1 MADIINTAIQ
11 AYAEAFSEPED
22 ELLRE
27 INNYTQAHHKEHHM
41 LSGHLQG
48 KLLQMISWMV
58 RPRRILEIGT
68 FTGYSAL
75 CLAKGLVEEGKL
87 HTIELREKDA
97 ALAKQFFDRSV
108 YADKVILHIGNA
120 KEVIPQLRE
129 QWDLVFIDAD
139 KVSYQN
145 YFDLI
150 LPQVRKNGFILVD
163 NVFFHG
169 EVIEQEAKSKSG
181 KAIKAFNEY
190 IRQQIAV
197 DKMMLTLR
205 DGLYLLRKL

>member
-1 MADIINTAIQ
+1 MAELINTAIQ

-22 ELLRE
+22 KLLAE
-27 INNYTQAHHKEHHM
+27 INAYTQQHHREPHM

-48 KLLQMISWMV
+48 KWLQMISWMV
-58 RPRRILEIGT
+58 RPKRILEIGT

-75 CLAKGLVEEGKL
+75 CLAQGLAEGGEL

-97 ALAKQFFDRSV
+97 TLAKHFFDRSV
-108 YADKVILHIGNA
+108 YADKIILHTGDA
-120 KEVIPQLRE
+120 KEIIPKLE
-129 QWDLVFIDAD
+129 GQWDLVFMDAD
-139 KVSYQN
+139 KVSYRN
-145 YFDLI
+145 YFDLV
-150 LPQVRKNGFILVD
+150 LPQVRTNGFILAD

-190 IRQQIAV
+190 IRQQATV
-197 DKMMLTLR
+197 DKMMITLR